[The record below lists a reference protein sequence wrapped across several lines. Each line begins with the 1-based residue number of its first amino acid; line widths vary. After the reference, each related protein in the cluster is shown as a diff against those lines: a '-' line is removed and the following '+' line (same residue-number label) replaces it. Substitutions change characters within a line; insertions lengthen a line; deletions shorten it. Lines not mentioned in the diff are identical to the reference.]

1 MAVESHQPLGLDT
14 PILDGHRGGRQRTYH
29 AGTPYFGSRG
39 TGGFGTDNPG
49 KLCGSMMLW
58 KYIGRK
64 GGATR

>member
-1 MAVESHQPLGLDT
+1 MAVESHQSLGLDT

-49 KLCGSMMLW
+49 KLCGSMDALEI
-58 KYIGRK
+58 YR
-64 GGATR
+64 